1 MRNKKAFI
9 ICLVGG
15 ILLLLASAIGSIGMY
30 GTIIAFVADQYPE
43 MIGILDNVLLI
54 LSFIAGLG
62 GIGVIIRG
70 FMLTTDR
77 FGTGKFIIGIAA
89 GMGLVGLIIVLA
101 QHFMLAGTS
110 GVVDYVNLMVSQG
123 SGWIGAVLA
132 ILGRKMAG
140 KPE

>member
-1 MRNKKAFI
+1 LF
-9 ICLVGG
+9 
-15 ILLLLASAIGSIGMY
+15 LASAIGSIGIY

-43 MIGILDNVLLI
+43 MVGVLDNVLLI

-62 GIGVIIRG
+62 GIGVIIGG

-77 FGTGKFIIGIAA
+77 VGTGKFVIGIAA
-89 GMGLVGLIIVLA
+89 GMGLIGLIIVLA

-110 GVVDYVNLMVSQG
+110 GVIDYVNLMLSQG
-123 SGWIGAVLA
+123 SGWIGAILA

>member
-9 ICLVGG
+9 MCLVGG
-15 ILLLLASAIGSIGMY
+15 ILLFLASAIGSIGMY
-30 GTIIAFVADQYPE
+30 STIIAFVADQYPE
-43 MIGILDNVLLI
+43 MVGILDNALLI

-62 GIGVIIRG
+62 GIGVIIG
-70 FMLTTDR
+70 GYMLTTDR

>member
-9 ICLVGG
+9 MCLVGG
-15 ILLLLASAIGSIGMY
+15 ILLFLASAIGSIGMY

-43 MIGILDNVLLI
+43 MVGVLDNVLLI

-62 GIGVIIRG
+62 GIGVIIG
-70 FMLTTDR
+70 AFMLTTDR
-77 FGTGKFIIGIAA
+77 VGTGKFIIGIAA
-89 GMGLVGLIIVLA
+89 GMGLIGLVIVLA

-110 GVVDYVNLMVSQG
+110 GVIDYVGLMVTQG
-123 SGWIGAVLA
+123 SGWTGTVLA

>member
-9 ICLVGG
+9 MCLVGG
-15 ILLLLASAIGSIGMY
+15 ILLFLASAIGSIGMY
-30 GTIIAFVADQYPE
+30 GTIVTFVADQYPE
-43 MIGILDNVLLI
+43 MVGVLDNVLLV

-62 GIGVIIRG
+62 GIGVIIG
-70 FMLTTDR
+70 GYMLTTDR

-132 ILGRKMAG
+132 ILGRKIAG

>member
-1 MRNKKAFI
+1 MF
-9 ICLVGG
+9 
-15 ILLLLASAIGSIGMY
+15 LASAIGSIGMY

-43 MIGILDNVLLI
+43 MVGVLDNVLLI

-62 GIGVIIRG
+62 GIGVIIG
-70 FMLTTDR
+70 AFMLTTDR
-77 FGTGKFIIGIAA
+77 VGTGKFIIGIAA
-89 GMGLVGLIIVLA
+89 GMGLIGLVIVLA

-110 GVVDYVNLMVSQG
+110 GVIDYVGLMVTQG
-123 SGWIGAVLA
+123 SGWTGTVLA

>member
-9 ICLVGG
+9 MCLVGG
-15 ILLLLASAIGSIGMY
+15 ILLFLASAIGSVGMY
-30 GTIIAFVADQYPE
+30 GTIFTFVADQYPE
-43 MIGILDNVLLI
+43 MVGILDNVLLI

-62 GIGVIIRG
+62 GVGVIIGG

-77 FGTGKFIIGIAA
+77 VGTGKFIIGMAA
-89 GMGLVGLIIVLA
+89 GMGLIGLIIVLA

-110 GVVDYVNLMVSQG
+110 GVIDYVTLMLSQG

-140 KPE
+140 KPD

>member
-1 MRNKKAFI
+1 MF
-9 ICLVGG
+9 
-15 ILLLLASAIGSIGMY
+15 LASAIGSIGMY
-30 GTIIAFVADQYPE
+30 GTIVTFVADQYPE
-43 MIGILDNVLLI
+43 MVGVLDNVLLV

-62 GIGVIIRG
+62 GIGVIIG
-70 FMLTTDR
+70 GYMLTTDR

-132 ILGRKMAG
+132 ILGRKIAG

>member
-1 MRNKKAFI
+1 LF
-9 ICLVGG
+9 
-15 ILLLLASAIGSIGMY
+15 LASAIGNIGMY

-43 MIGILDNVLLI
+43 MVGILDNVLLI

-62 GIGVIIRG
+62 GIGVIIG
-70 FMLTTDR
+70 AFMLTTDR
-77 FGTGKFIIGIAA
+77 LGTGKFVIGIAA
-89 GMGLVGLIIVLA
+89 GMGLIGLAIVLA
-101 QHFMLAGTS
+101 QYFMLAGTS
-110 GVVDYVNLMVSQG
+110 GVIDYVNLMVSQG

>member
-9 ICLVGG
+9 LCLVGG
-15 ILLLLASAIGSIGMY
+15 ILLFLASAIGSIGMY

-43 MIGILDNVLLI
+43 MVGILDNALLI

-62 GIGVIIRG
+62 GIGVIIG
-70 FMLTTDR
+70 GYMLTTDR

>member
-9 ICLVGG
+9 LCLVGG
-15 ILLLLASAIGSIGMY
+15 ILLFLASAIGSIGMY

-43 MIGILDNVLLI
+43 MVGILDNALLI

-62 GIGVIIRG
+62 GIGVIIG
-70 FMLTTDR
+70 GYMLTTDR

-101 QHFMLAGTS
+101 QQFMLAGTS

>member
-1 MRNKKAFI
+1 MHNKKAFVM
-9 ICLVGG
+9 CLVGG
-15 ILLLLASAIGSIGMY
+15 ILLFLANAIGSIGMY

-43 MIGILDNVLLI
+43 MVGFLDNMLLI

-62 GIGVIIRG
+62 GIGVIIG
-70 FMLTTDR
+70 AFMLTTDR
-77 FGTGKFIIGIAA
+77 VGAGKFVIGIAA
-89 GMGLVGLIIVLA
+89 GMGLIGLIIVLA
-101 QHFMLAGTS
+101 QQFMLAGAS
-110 GVVDYVNLMVSQG
+110 GVIDYVNLMVSQG